1 MSASPETV
9 EWTCAHCNVTGSWM
23 ADIVHSGPP
32 EHWSVEGGEVLCLSC
47 RRTLAGE
54 NAVDGFDGEST
65 REDREQARKT
75 AIIEFEL
82 RRVPDRN
89 NAVIARSCR
98 TSPRAVANVRK
109 RLG

>member
-1 MSASPETV
+1 MSDVA
-9 EWTCAHCNVTGSWM
+9 
-23 ADIVHSGPP
+23 HSGPP
-32 EHWSVEGGEVLCLSC
+32 AHWAVEGGEVLCLSC

-54 NAVDGFDGEST
+54 SAVDGVDGKSS
-65 REDREQARKT
+65 REEREQVRKN
-75 AIIEFEL
+75 AMIEFEL